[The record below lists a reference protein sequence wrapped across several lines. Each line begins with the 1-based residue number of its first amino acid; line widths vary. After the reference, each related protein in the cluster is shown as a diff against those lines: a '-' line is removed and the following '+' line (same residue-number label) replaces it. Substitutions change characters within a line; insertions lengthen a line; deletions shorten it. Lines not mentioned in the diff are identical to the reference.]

1 MTSNGSNEISFVDS
15 RLTIPETNRKKSN
28 VLADIGKVR
37 RLLELRCLQCVMRGL
52 RVVVIVLICKHI
64 VRIGYK
70 NENRSETCSK
80 KEDK

>member
-1 MTSNGSNEISFVDS
+1 MTSNGSNETSFFDS
-15 RLTIPETNRKKSN
+15 RPIEKESN

-37 RLLELRCLQCVMRGL
+37 RLLGLRCLQCVMRGL

-70 NENRSETCSK
+70 NENRSETSSR
-80 KEDK
+80 KENK

>member
-15 RLTIPETNRKKSN
+15 RLTIPETNRKSN
-28 VLADIGKVR
+28 VLVDIGKVR
-37 RLLELRCLQCVMRGL
+37 RLLGLRCLQCVMRGL

-70 NENRSETCSK
+70 NENRSETSSR
-80 KEDK
+80 KEEK

>member
-15 RLTIPETNRKKSN
+15 RLTIPETNKKESN
-28 VLADIGKVR
+28 ILADIGTVR
-37 RLLELRCLQCVMRGL
+37 RLLGLRCLQCVMRGL
-52 RVVVIVLICKHI
+52 RVVVIVLICKNI

-70 NENRSETCSK
+70 NENRSETSSR